1 MKPISP
7 FDSAPVSA
15 MNFPVSEYVSAFRDA
30 GKMQMAG
37 QQSMM
42 EGINKGISSVTDYLE
57 ESRKSQAQ
65 ANAFKPFFNKAT
77 LQNLMGISWD
87 ESAAVIEQFKNAS
100 TDEKIALGKVLTGT
114 FVEAENQKKQLLSN
128 QDIAL
133 ATLAGKLGRPLYSS
147 GGVSGV
153 GGAQPAEP
161 ALPAPGDSSLNEPS
175 LFPPMPNKDGGVSR
189 TTFPVLGAVNK
200 WLEASNEEEKQRQIK
215 FQNSLNTVNQKLI
228 EVNKKPMEDLQS
240 AKSIGDKYLEHKAN
254 RQMALNKIAALEEE
268 RKKYIAFGDKDTG
281 TALHDEAEGIRKNQP
296 DVLEDFAKTQYV
308 KDVFEQSYTKNI
320 KDFGNNLSKMQS
332 MINTTRGMLDRGD
345 TTKALGNIKTF
356 LIQAGNS
363 LSAENAVGDQ
373 EAIRIAEELSP
384 LFGKGAIG
392 RLYERVKTGDFKLEQ
407 ITGTNIKDYLDRM
420 EEQSMDLTTQYNNY
434 LIQRVTKPLGSYA
447 TEKGITPITWN
458 AKKIEQP
465 DSIPGVNQGGG
476 TQVNTPIKL
485 RATTS
490 GITPSG
496 NTGVAPENKPKA
508 PVYYEPSYNF

>member
-77 LQNLMGISWD
+77 LQNLMGISGD

-114 FVEAENQKKQLLSN
+114 LVEAENQKKQLLAR
-128 QDIAL
+128 QDEAL
-133 ATLAGKLGRPLYSS
+133 AAMAVKLGRPIYPS
-147 GGVSGV
+147 GGGGV
-153 GGAQPAEP
+153 GGAQPVEQ

-189 TTFPVLGAVNK
+189 TTSPVLGAVNK
-200 WLEASNEEEKQRQIK
+200 GLEASNEEEKQRQIE
-215 FQNSLNTVNQKLI
+215 FQNSLNAVNQGLI
-228 EVNKKPMEDLQS
+228 EVNKKPTETLGL
-240 AKSIGDKYLEHKAN
+240 AKSTGDKYLEHDAN
-254 RQMALNKIAALEEE
+254 RQIALNTIAALEQKRDE
-268 RKKYIAFGDKDTG
+268 YILAGNNKMGDSF
-281 TALHDEAEGIRKNQP
+281 HDKAEGIRKNQP
-296 DVLEDFAKTQYV
+296 DILLDFAQTPKVKT
-308 KDVFEQSYTKNI
+308 VFEKNYTKNVQ
-320 KDFGNNLSKMQS
+320 DLGDNLRYLRT
-332 MINTTRGMLDRGD
+332 MINTAKSQLNENDKSAAIGTIQTFIAQAANSLINPNALGD
-345 TTKALGNIKTF
+345 TER
-356 LIQAGNS
+356 NS
-363 LSAENAVGDQ
+363 VAM
-373 EAIRIAEELSP
+373 ELSP
-384 LFGKGAIG
+384 LMGKEWFN
-392 RLYERVKTGDFKLEQ
+392 RLSERITKGDFKLDQ
-407 ITGTNIKDYLDRM
+407 IKGTNIADYLKRMDRVSTDIAS
-420 EEQSMDLTTQYNNY
+420 EYNNA
-434 LIQRVTKPLGSYA
+434 LTQRVIKPLGSYA
-447 TEKGITPITWN
+447 AEQGITTIPLDL
-458 AKKIEQP
+458 KKTEQP

-476 TQVNTPIKL
+476 TETNTTWRMK
-485 RATTS
+485 TS
-490 GITPSG
+490 GITPGG